1 MKISDQEL
9 PTIKF
14 LVCMM
19 LYAVDDVRK
28 KVPSACPKNEREE
41 AKRTAREF
49 FNTKFYESACDML
62 NISSDRIRTEVLSK
76 ESTIEWK
83 PNDELP
89 ELPL

>member
-1 MKISDQEL
+1 MKSTSD

-14 LVCMM
+14 LVGMM

-41 AKRTAREF
+41 AKRTARDF

-62 NISSDRIRTEVLSK
+62 NISHERIRTEVLSK
-76 ESTIEWK
+76 ESTEEWQ

-89 ELPL
+89 ELPI